1 MRGHPNKDTI
11 QLRVHAKE
19 RPHGLS
25 WLELFFDVVYVAALI
40 QLGDALSN
48 DVSWEGAANFI
59 LAFTVLWWTWTG
71 TTFYFNRVLVDDVPH
86 RLLVLLQIVVI
97 GALAVQAPNAL
108 AGSGVGFALSYAAV
122 RVILLLLYSRALRRH
137 AELQPLSQV
146 FSLSYGAGATLFVLS
161 TVLPADWR
169 GPVWVIAILIELSV
183 PLTRWSQE
191 RLVSLPVE
199 SGHLAER
206 FAVLII
212 IVLGESFVKMIGAL
226 VEHGVTGQV
235 VVYGSIAYVG
245 AAAMWWTYFDDIADS
260 RVRATGWMTLT
271 RSVWLYAHLPLAAA
285 ITAYG
290 VAAKKLVVIES
301 LTEPLPEKYLALL
314 SISTMLVM
322 ATVAVLDAV
331 TVSPFYGVSARFR
344 VRSRLVAAAV
354 IGAIGL
360 FGGNL
365 HGWVAAAAIIGVA
378 AFQIT
383 LETIIASRAD
393 VAVLSHEESLAEG
406 GGCSHLD
413 VIEPDEIPDI
423 PTVCPKCLASDIP
436 WAQLRV
442 CLTCGHAGCCDDSP
456 VSHAR
461 AHWEETGHPVIAN
474 DQPHNRWLWC
484 YEHEALRRFPDG

>member
-1 MRGHPNKDTI
+1 MRGRANKQTI
-11 QLRVHAKE
+11 QLRVHAEE

-40 QLGDALSN
+40 QLGDALAD
-48 DVSWEGAANFI
+48 DVTWGGAANFA

-97 GALAVQAPNAL
+97 GALAVQAPTAL

-137 AELQPLSQV
+137 AALQPLSQV
-146 FSLSYGAGATLFVLS
+146 FSLSYGTGATLFILS
-161 TVLPADWR
+161 TVLPDDWR
-169 GPVWVIAILIELSV
+169 APIWVVAILIELSV

-206 FAVLII
+206 FAVLTI

-226 VEHGVTGQV
+226 VDHGLTGEV
-235 VVYGSIAYVG
+235 VLYASIAYAG

-260 RVRATGWMTLT
+260 RVRSTGWMTLS

-290 VAAKKLVVIES
+290 VAAKKLVVLES
-301 LTEPLPEKYLALL
+301 LTEPLTSKALALL
-314 SISTMLVM
+314 SISTLLVM
-322 ATVAVLDAV
+322 ATVAVIDAV
-331 TVSPFYGVSARFR
+331 TVSPFYGVSNRFR
-344 VRSRLVAAAV
+344 VRSRLGAAAV
-354 IGAIGL
+354 IGLIGL
-360 FGGNL
+360 LGGSL
-365 HGWVAAAAIIGVA
+365 PGWIAAGGIVAAAAL
-378 AFQIT
+378 QIT
-383 LETIIASRAD
+383 LETLIASRAEK
-393 VAVLSHEESLAEG
+393 AVLSHEETLVSTAT
-406 GGCSHLD
+406 CSDLEEIDPDDLPD
-413 VIEPDEIPDI
+413 VPH
-423 PTVCPKCLASDIP
+423 VCPRCLATDTP

-442 CLTCGHAGCCDDSP
+442 CLTCGHVGCCDDSP

-461 AHWEETGHPVIAN
+461 AHWEETGHRVIAN
-474 DQPHNRWLWC
+474 DQPHNRWIWC
-484 YEHEALRRFPDG
+484 YEHEALQRMPEA